1 MLEKYSELTAGMD
14 FNETALIVG
23 NGASISLSNSFNYNN
38 LFLKAEE
45 LGYLSPEI
53 ARIFSQIGTSNFEA
67 ILNQLDIT
75 QKINNALSLPDI
87 LISQLPIINNAIS
100 TSSKQIKTALIETIR
115 SVHPNYTELSI
126 TQDESNGILKL
137 NKFLNQFDYIINLN
151 YDLLVYYI
159 ILSNKTDFIDS
170 FRNAS
175 TSRHNL
181 AFNEDVINT
190 RYSYKTKLYYP
201 HGNIVL
207 CVDSNGEEQKIRCSE
222 GNTLLQEILNIW
234 ESTAHLYPLF
244 ICEGSSN
251 EKVKG
256 IYKNYY
262 LTYVYKKILPNL
274 PKNIVCYGWSLSEND
289 EHILKQILKDSSEPF
304 KIFISIHKGHKED
317 YIINAECTKIIE
329 RITNINNN
337 TDIHFF
343 NADDEGCW
351 LNYNSD

>member
-1 MLEKYSELTAGMD
+1 M
-14 FNETALIVG
+14 
-23 NGASISLSNSFNYNN
+23 
-38 LFLKAEE
+38 
-45 LGYLSPEI
+45 
-53 ARIFSQIGTSNFEA
+53 
-67 ILNQLDIT
+67 
-75 QKINNALSLPDI
+75 
-87 LISQLPIINNAIS
+87 
-100 TSSKQIKTALIETIR
+100 
-115 SVHPNYTELSI
+115 
-126 TQDESNGILKL
+126 
-137 NKFLNQFDYIINLN
+137 
-151 YDLLVYYI
+151 LVYYI

-190 RYSYKTKLYYP
+190 RYGYKTKLYYP

-234 ESTAHLYPLF
+234 ESTAQLYPLF

-262 LTYVYKKILPNL
+262 LTYVYKKNPTKS
-274 PKNIVCYGWSLSEND
+274 PQKYCVVMAGTLSEND

-304 KIFISIHKGHKED
+304 K
-317 YIINAECTKIIE
+317 
-329 RITNINNN
+329 
-337 TDIHFF
+337 DIYFYSQRTQRR
-343 NADDEGCW
+343 
-351 LNYNSD
+351 LYNKC